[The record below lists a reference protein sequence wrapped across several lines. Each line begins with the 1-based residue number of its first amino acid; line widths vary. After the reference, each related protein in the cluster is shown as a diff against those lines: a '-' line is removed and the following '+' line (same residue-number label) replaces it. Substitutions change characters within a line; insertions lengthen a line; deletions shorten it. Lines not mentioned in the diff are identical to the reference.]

1 MLREDKASFP
11 GDSIAEHA
19 SAIWQDFDIALIMP
33 EPYYDQRQYWS
44 KIDTYASSEHRY
56 TSGKVYFCEGCREM
70 QSPEAFS
77 RAVFQ
82 VGGNGFPQTCIGC
95 AHTAALK
102 VQSYVDSF
110 QQLADSQ
117 KYALASAIYAYDT
130 LQFKNPCDDMVS
142 FLKACAPASCLHRL
156 RQNDFSLRWSSY
168 SSVSSN

>member
-1 MLREDKASFP
+1 
-11 GDSIAEHA
+11 
-19 SAIWQDFDIALIMP
+19 
-33 EPYYDQRQYWS
+33 
-44 KIDTYASSEHRY
+44 
-56 TSGKVYFCEGCREM
+56 M

-142 FLKACAPASCLHRL
+142 FLKACAQPVAYTDYGKTISH
-156 RQNDFSLRWSSY
+156 
-168 SSVSSN
+168 